1 MATISDY
8 LRLIVIEHILPPLMA
23 FFVGFVFSSAAIS
36 FTPKLFFGVISISL
50 VFCGYN
56 TFNAVYDK
64 ELDKIN
70 KPYRPL
76 PKETIS
82 KKHALYL
89 SFVFFLLSASLSLL
103 INLIFFVILCIA
115 IFLAIIYSH
124 PATHTKK
131 HFLFGTLQAN
141 AMYSILF
148 PLAGWSVTLSSTV
161 PWFII
166 LFLFIF
172 GMGMALLKDFEDVR
186 GDIEHHIRT
195 MPYVLGHING
205 VIFSALFI
213 VTAALFLGI
222 FIMSGGLAPKYS
234 FIYVFAVAA
243 LANLYF
249 LAKGQSKAR
258 SKKAFINGMVILT
271 LMEVALIFLRIA

>member
-1 MATISDY
+1 
-8 LRLIVIEHILPPLMA
+8 MA

-50 VFCGYN
+50 VLFGYN

-64 ELDKIN
+64 EIDRIN

-76 PKETIS
+76 PMEAIS

-103 INLIFFVILCIA
+103 INLTFFMIMCVA

-124 PATHTKK
+124 PVTHTKK
-131 HFLFGTLQAN
+131 RFLFGTLQAN
-141 AMYSILF
+141 AMYAVLF
-148 PLAGWSVTLSSTV
+148 PLAGWSVMLPSTV
-161 PWFII
+161 PWLIV
-166 LFLFIF
+166 LFLFVF
-172 GMGMALLKDFEDVR
+172 GMGMALLKDFEDVK
-186 GDIEHHIRT
+186 GDIEHHIHT
-195 MPYVLGHING
+195 VPYVLGHVNG
-205 VIFSALFI
+205 VIFSALLI
-213 VTAALFLGI
+213 VTAALLSGV

-243 LANLYF
+243 LVNLYF
-249 LAKGQSKAR
+249 LAKDQGKVR
-258 SKKAFINGMVILT
+258 SKKAFVNGMVILT
-271 LMEVALIFLRIA
+271 LMEVALILLRIA